1 MQILINIPEN
11 QLPEGDEFS
20 QIDCERIKRNFGLQ
34 QADAVSFV
42 NIGPGA
48 DWIVLLTVFNIIWSV
63 FQLPGNIK
71 DSLDGWQWLVNLMK
85 TKIRKKELVS
95 LDIDAAGMLAIDY
108 LADKYGDDSSFNLI
122 DAHSFNIIDIN
133 GMVHNREGSLEA
145 NPHNYYVFTF
155 DIAGKVIVLSVR
167 STGKIRILES
177 FEVWPYGISN

>member
-20 QIDCERIKRNFGLQ
+20 QIDRERIKRNFGLQ
-34 QADAVSFV
+34 QADAVSLV

-71 DSLDGWQWLVNLMK
+71 DRLDGWQWLVNLMK
-85 TKIRKKELVS
+85 TKIRKKERVS
-95 LDIDAAGMLAIDY
+95 LDIDAAGMLALDY

-133 GMVHNREGSLEA
+133 GMMHNREGSLEA

-155 DIAGKVIVLSVR
+155 YIADKVIVLSVR

-177 FEVWPYGISN
+177 FEVCPYGILN

>member
-1 MQILINIPEN
+1 
-11 QLPEGDEFS
+11 
-20 QIDCERIKRNFGLQ
+20 
-34 QADAVSFV
+34 
-42 NIGPGA
+42 
-48 DWIVLLTVFNIIWSV
+48 
-63 FQLPGNIK
+63 
-71 DSLDGWQWLVNLMK
+71 MK